1 MANDVIQLLTQD
13 HREVEQ
19 MIEEIEGTTDTAT
32 RERLSMTLIQEIM
45 RHAVAEEEVFY
56 PAVRSALE
64 RGDELIDEGIK
75 EHQQVEQLLTRLE
88 TLDPEDDAFD
98 QTIAEIRGAIE
109 HHVQEE
115 EGEIFPQ
122 FEQRVDQKERVA
134 LAGQLE
140 EAKQESPSSPSE
152 KLGGG
157 AEGDGEVVDL
167 TKEELYE
174 QAKELGVEGRSK
186 MDKDELAKAVQNQR

>member
-1 MANDVIQLLTQD
+1 MAKDVIELLIED

-19 MIEEIEGTTDTAT
+19 IIEEIEGTTDTAT
-32 RERLSMTLIQEIM
+32 RERLSMTLIEEVM

-64 RGDELIDEGIK
+64 RGDELIDEGVK

-98 QTIAEIRGAIE
+98 QTITELRSALE

-115 EGEIFPQ
+115 ETEIFPQ
-122 FEQRVDQKERVA
+122 FEQRVDQRERTS
-134 LAGQLE
+134 LASQLE
-140 EAKQESPSSPSE
+140 EAKQDSPSSPSE

-157 AEGDGEVVDL
+157 AGDGEVVDL
-167 TKEELYE
+167 TKDELYE
-174 QAKELGVEGRSK
+174 KAKKMGVEGRSK